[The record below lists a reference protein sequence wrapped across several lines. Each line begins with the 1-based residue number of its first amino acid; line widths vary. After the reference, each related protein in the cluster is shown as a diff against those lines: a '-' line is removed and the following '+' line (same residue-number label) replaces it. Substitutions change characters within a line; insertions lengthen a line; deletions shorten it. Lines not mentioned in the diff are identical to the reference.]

1 MPSFEYEDNTG
12 TKRTATVS
20 EFFLNLNPEEQK
32 RRLNAA
38 LQEKYGTE
46 EKPSIPIGEKGLF
59 DWLSLLER
67 PSQAI
72 KVGLKESALG
82 ANLFRD
88 LGGID
93 MTPQEGLLVGMK
105 RGWLGDDE
113 VRTQDF
119 LPDDMDPI
127 LKGVLGFAGDV
138 VTDPLTWSGG
148 LIGKGLRSA
157 GSAVKDATPKA
168 QKLQLEKLKD
178 QAMTKSMF
186 GYTLR
191 DVARGMNIDVGPHAK
206 KLKQLLLAGGKLSDE
221 GEHRMVEKLGELVD
235 YFKTKSGG
243 DAAKEAELKN
253 MFVRYMDR
261 EEGSELI
268 VDEAKRILGEDGVS
282 IADDWGNTLKE
293 MQEIERSAG
302 VFSSPVEGREYFPRV
317 ATPEARKAFEERG
330 IAGFDDMMEEYV
342 DGSGKVAYRP
352 SFSHRRKHTADIFSV
367 NEQKRGMFGGGES
380 NPADLGFDLFHTDPI
395 IALGTRWSNSLNAIQ
410 KRWYINELTDGPQ
423 AAGKRWNFRNADG
436 SPYAAKMENNF
447 GQWIKASQDADGNTI
462 YLKRSRNLDE
472 DGYPTGSAKDGTDF
486 DWVPIS
492 DDEMTKLRAQYVEL
506 KDINPKNEFLRG
518 RSPGAS
524 AEEKAELI
532 EEWSKDYL
540 KSGVSRAEAAAL
552 ATKDVDAAI
561 AMENAKF
568 FVPKEAHGYM
578 KDHLAMMR
586 GDQISNKML
595 QNFTKFHDRIQDS
608 WKAWTLAVRPAYHT
622 RNAVGNVLN
631 AYFVTGLGSN
641 LPNAV
646 RTFTDAAK
654 LQYYMRFNGKNS
666 LRDETVKGLRN
677 AGEGIA
683 KSIDRGTLS
692 GLPKIRDAEWTNPD
706 YMGTGFSMEEIAQAA
721 RDRAISAGHYR
732 KDIVRDHE
740 TALMLGQDKTK
751 TGALKRFFSPDAAPV
766 KAGFAIGGTIE
777 GNARMAVFL
786 NALKRVR
793 DNPDDYRWIA
803 PDGTKVKLSDVERQ
817 SHFAPTVLQN
827 QRYQLS
833 EKRIKELLDE
843 AELKA
848 RADGVPYFRESHERA
863 LRKPKGEPQSTLA
876 SKVVTRDEAIFDIAS
891 QEVKAALFDYQD
903 LSRFER
909 NVLKRVFPFYTW
921 TRKNI
926 PAQLKALV
934 QNPQRAE
941 KLELARQQF
950 EHNAGDLDESDY
962 GKFWGDRVPVF
973 LGGENDGVVKAFTLL
988 NWVPMADLQRTLTP
1002 KSLVAEMIAPA
1013 PKAIFEQIT
1022 NWDTFRST
1030 ERRRV
1035 PVVEKDMQTGM
1046 ALSKDFLG
1054 VPLNPRLWHLA
1065 QLLVPLTEINRLNPA
1080 GVFGEKTTDPVT
1092 GEQTVTKGLG
1102 GYGAS
1107 REAGSVDIPEISRWI
1122 RFFSGVR
1129 AYDINLKQQRY
1140 FMNKNLKKDIAALK
1154 GKLKYAAAK
1163 GENRKAQQIHDILEE
1178 IIRQNTTDK
1187 YN

>member
-12 TKRTATVS
+12 TKRTATVP
-20 EFFLNLNPEEQK
+20 EYFLNLKPDEQK

-38 LQEKYGTE
+38 LKEKYGE
-46 EKPSIPIGEKGLF
+46 KEKPSVPIGEKGLF

-67 PSQAI
+67 PSQAL

-119 LPDDMDPI
+119 LPDDMNPI

-178 QAMTKSMF
+178 QALTKEMF
-186 GYTLR
+186 GYSLR
-191 DVARGMNIDVGPHAK
+191 DVARGLNIDVGPHAK

-243 DAAKEAELKN
+243 DAVKEAELKN

-261 EEGSELI
+261 EEGSEFI
-268 VDEAKRILGEDGVS
+268 VEEATKILGKDGVAV
-282 IADDWGNTLKE
+282 ADDWAKTLDE

-330 IAGFDDMMEEYV
+330 IAGFDDMMEEYI
-342 DGSGKVAYRP
+342 DGAGKVAYRP
-352 SFSHRRKHTADIFSV
+352 SFSHQRKHTADIFSV

-395 IALGTRWSNSLNAIQ
+395 IALGSRWSNSLNAIQ

-423 AAGKRWNFRNADG
+423 AAGRRWNFLDAGG

-447 GQWIKASQDADGNTI
+447 GQWIKTSKDADGNTI
-462 YLKRSRNLDE
+462 YLKRKLRVDDE
-472 DGYPTGSAKDGTDF
+472 GYPLGSAKEGTDY
-486 DWVPIS
+486 DWIPIA
-492 DDEMTKLRAQYVEL
+492 DDEMSKLRAQYTEL

-518 RSPGAS
+518 RSAGES
-524 AEEKAELI
+524 AEE
-532 EEWSKDYL
+532 
-540 KSGVSRAEAAAL
+540 RAAL
-552 ATKDVDAAI
+552 IRELSDEYMKPGITRDEATVLAAKEVDGFI
-561 AMENAKF
+561 ALENAKF

-595 QNFTKFHDRIQDS
+595 QNFTKFHDKIQDA

-641 LPNAV
+641 LPNAI

-654 LQYYMRFNGKNS
+654 LQYYMRFNGKEL
-666 LRDETVKGLRN
+666 LRNETVKGLRN

-706 YMGTGFSMEEIAQAA
+706 YMGTGFSMEEIAKATK
-721 RDRAISAGHYR
+721 DRAISAGHYR

-751 TGALKRFFSPDAAPV
+751 TGALRKFFSPEAAPV

-777 GNARMAVFL
+777 GNARIAVFL
-786 NALKRVR
+786 NTLKKIK
-793 DNPDDYRWIA
+793 DNPDDFRWIA
-803 PDGTKVKLSDVERQ
+803 PDGTKVKLSDINKQ
-817 SHFAPTVLQN
+817 AHFSPTIDLNRMV
-827 QRYQLS
+827 
-833 EKRIKELLDE
+833 
-843 AELKA
+843 
-848 RADGVPYFRESHERA
+848 
-863 LRKPKGEPQSTLA
+863 KGEVRPALVN
-876 SKVVTRDEAIFDIAS
+876 KVVTRDEAIFDIAS

-926 PAQLKALV
+926 PAQLKTLV

-941 KLELARQQF
+941 KLEIARQQF
-950 EHNAGDLDESDY
+950 EHNAGDLDQSDY

-973 LGGENDGVVKAFTLL
+973 LGGEQDGVVKAFTLL

-1002 KSLVAEMIAPA
+1002 KSLVAEMVAPV

-1046 ALSKDFLG
+1046 SLSKDFLG

-1080 GVFGEKTTDPVT
+1080 GVFGEKTTDPIT

-1107 REAGSVDIPEISRWI
+1107 REAGSVDIPEISRWV

-1129 AYDINLKQQRY
+1129 AYDINLKRQRY
-1140 FMNKNLKKDIAALK
+1140 FMQKNLKRDIGALK

-1163 GENRKAQQIHDILEE
+1163 GENRKVKEIYEILEE

>member
-1 MPSFEYEDNTG
+1 MPSFEYEDNAG

-20 EFFLNLNPEEQK
+20 EFFLNLKPEEQK

-38 LQEKYGTE
+38 LHKKYGTE
-46 EKPSIPIGEKGLF
+46 EKPSVPFGEKGLF
-59 DWLSLLER
+59 DWLTLLER

-119 LPDDMDPI
+119 LPDDMNPI

-148 LIGKGLRSA
+148 LIGKGLKGF
-157 GSAVKDATPKA
+157 GSAIKEATPKA
-168 QKLQLEKLKD
+168 QRLQIEKLKD
-178 QAMTKSMF
+178 QVISKEMF
-186 GYTLR
+186 GYSLK
-191 DVARGMNIDVGPHAK
+191 DVARGLNIDVGPNAK
-206 KLKQLLLAGGKLSDE
+206 RLKQLLLQSSKLADQ
-221 GEHRMVEKLGELVD
+221 GEHEMVKALGDLAD
-235 YFKTKSGG
+235 FFKVKSGG
-243 DAAKEAELKN
+243 NVEKELELKN
-253 MFVRYMDR
+253 QFVRYMDR
-261 EEGSELI
+261 PLEDADFLIEESS
-268 VDEAKRILGEDGVS
+268 KILGDKGIEL
-282 IADDWGNTLKE
+282 ADEWASRLKD
-293 MQEIERSAG
+293 MQEIEKSAG
-302 VFSSPVEGREYFPRV
+302 VFSSPLSDREYFPRI
-317 ATPEARKAFEERG
+317 ATPEARKSFEEKG
-330 IAGFDDMMEEYV
+330 LAGFDDMMEEFV
-342 DGSGKVAYRP
+342 DPMGKVSYRP
-352 SFSHRRKHTADIFSV
+352 TFSHQRKHGADIFSV
-367 NEQKRGMFGGGES
+367 NEQKRGLMGGGES
-380 NPADLGFDLFHTDPI
+380 NPADLAFDLFHTDPI
-395 IALGTRWSNSLNAIQ
+395 VALGTRWSNSLNAIQ
-410 KRWYINELTDGPQ
+410 KKWYINELTDGPMQ
-423 AAGKRWNFRNADG
+423 AGKRWNFIDAGG

-447 GQWIKASQDADGNTI
+447 GQWIKVSENADGELV
-462 YLKRSRNLDE
+462 YLKRSATRDAE
-472 DGYPTGSAKDGTDF
+472 GYPAGKSSDVTDYE
-486 DWVPIS
+486 WLEMS
-492 DDEMTKLRAQYVEL
+492 DDELAKMRSQYIEL
-506 KDINPKNEFLRG
+506 KDIDPKNEFFRG
-518 RSPGAS
+518 RSAGAAAEDKADTIAEWAKDYAGPGVTTGEATAS
-524 AEEKAELI
+524 ATKAVE
-532 EEWSKDYL
+532 S
-540 KSGVSRAEAAAL
+540 
-552 ATKDVDAAI
+552 AI

-568 FVPKEAHGYM
+568 FVPKEVHRYM
-578 KDHLAMMR
+578 QDHLAMMR

-595 QNFTKFHDRIQDS
+595 NNFVKFHDKIQDS

-622 RNAVGNVLN
+622 RNAVGNILN

-641 LPNAV
+641 LPNAI
-646 RTFTDAAK
+646 RTFKDAAK
-654 LQYYMRFNGKNS
+654 LQYYMRFDGSNAAR
-666 LRDETVKGLRN
+666 LETMKGLRN
-677 AGEGIA
+677 AGEGIT
-683 KSIDRGTLS
+683 KSMDRGAIGS
-692 GLPKIRDAEWTNPD
+692 LPKINDDDWLRADF
-706 YMGTGFSMEEIAQAA
+706 MGTGFSMKTIAEAA
-721 RDRAISAGHYR
+721 RDRSISAGHYR

-740 TALMLGQDKTK
+740 TSLMLGQDKSRM
-751 TGALKRFFSPDAAPV
+751 GALKRFFSPDAAPV
-766 KAGFAIGGTIE
+766 KAGFAVGGTIE

-786 NALKRVR
+786 NTIKRIK
-793 DNPDDYRWIA
+793 DNPDDYKWVA
-803 PDGTKVKLSDVERQ
+803 PDGTLVKLGDIDKQAHFSPHVERRRWT
-817 SHFAPTVLQN
+817 PPP
-827 QRYQLS
+827 
-833 EKRIKELLDE
+833 EKRS
-843 AELKA
+843 
-848 RADGVPYFRESHERA
+848 PYA
-863 LRKPKGEPQSTLA
+863 GEPQMTLTHKA
-876 SKVVTRDEAIFDIAS
+876 VTRDEAIFDIAS

-909 NVLKRVFPFYTW
+909 NVLKRAFPFYTW

-941 KLELARQQF
+941 KLEIARQQF
-950 EHNAGDLDESDY
+950 EHNAGDLDQSDY

-973 LGGENDGVVKAFTLL
+973 LGGEEDGVVKAFTLL

-1002 KSLVAEMIAPA
+1002 KSLVAEMVAPV

-1065 QLLVPLTEINRLNPA
+1065 QLIVPLTEINRLNPA
-1080 GVFGEKTTDPVT
+1080 GVFGEKTADPIT
-1092 GEQTVTKGLG
+1092 GEQSVTKGLG

-1140 FMNKNLKKDIAALK
+1140 FMNKNLKRDIGALK
-1154 GKLKYAAAK
+1154 GKLKYAAAR
-1163 GENRKAQQIHDILEE
+1163 GENRKAQELYEILEE

-1187 YN
+1187 FN

>member
-1 MPSFEYEDNTG
+1 MPSFEYVDNTG
-12 TKRTATVS
+12 TKRTATVP
-20 EFFLNLNPEEQK
+20 EYFLNLKPDEQK

-38 LQEKYGTE
+38 LKEKYGTK
-46 EKPSIPIGEKGLF
+46 EKPSIPMGEKGLF

-67 PSQAI
+67 PFQAI
-72 KVGLKESALG
+72 KVGLKESAG

-113 VRTQDF
+113 IRTQDF
-119 LPDDMDPI
+119 LPDNMNPI

-157 GSAVKDATPKA
+157 GSAIKDATPQA
-168 QKLQLEKLKD
+168 QRLQLEKLKD
-178 QAMTKSMF
+178 QALTREMF
-186 GYTLR
+186 GYSLR
-191 DVARGMNIDVGPHAK
+191 DVARGLNIDVGPHAK

-221 GEHRMVEKLGELVD
+221 GEHRMVEELGKLVD
-235 YFKTKSGG
+235 FFKTKSGG
-243 DAAKEAELKN
+243 DAVKEDELKN

-261 EEGSELI
+261 EKGSEF
-268 VDEAKRILGEDGVS
+268 VVTEAKKVLGEDGVA
-282 IADDWGNTLKE
+282 IADEWAKTLQE

-302 VFSSPVEGREYFPRV
+302 VFSSSVEGREYFPRV

-342 DGSGKVAYRP
+342 DGAGKVAYRP
-352 SFSHRRKHTADIFSV
+352 SFSHQRKHTADIFSV

-395 IALGTRWSNSLNAIQ
+395 VALGTRWSNSLNAIQ

-423 AAGKRWNFRNADG
+423 AAGKRWNFRDAGG
-436 SPYAAKMENNF
+436 SPYAAKMDNNF
-447 GQWIKASQDADGNTI
+447 GQWLKTSKDADGNTI
-462 YLKRSRNLDE
+462 FLKRVRQLDDE
-472 DGYPTGSAKDGTDF
+472 GYPLGSAKEKTDF
-486 DWVPIS
+486 DWVPVS
-492 DDEMTKLRAQYVEL
+492 DDEMAKLRAQYTEL

-518 RSPGAS
+518 RSAGES
-524 AEEKAELI
+524 AEEKAALI
-532 EEWSKDYL
+532 DETTRDYL
-540 KSGVSRAEAAAL
+540 KPGIELNEARAL
-552 ATKDVDAAI
+552 ATKEIEELI
-561 AMENAKF
+561 ALENAKF

-622 RNAVGNVLN
+622 RNAVGNILN
-631 AYFVTGLGSN
+631 AYFVTGLGAN
-641 LPNAV
+641 LPKAYQ
-646 RTFTDAAK
+646 TFWDAGK
-654 LQYYMRFNGKNS
+654 LQYYMRFNGKDS
-666 LRDETVKGLRN
+666 LRKETVKGLRN

-706 YMGTGFSMEEIAQAA
+706 YMGTGFSMENIAQAA

-751 TGALKRFFSPDAAPV
+751 TGALRRFLSPDAAPV
-766 KAGFAIGGTIE
+766 KVGFAIGGTIE

-786 NALKRVR
+786 NALKKIK

-803 PDGTKVKLSDVERQ
+803 PDGTKVKLSDVEKQ
-817 SHFAPTVLQN
+817 AHFSPTVLQN

-833 EKRIKELLDE
+833 EKRINELLDE
-843 AELKA
+843 AEATA
-848 RADGVPYFRESHERA
+848 RANRTWYDRGRHETSLRNFR
-863 LRKPKGEPQSTLA
+863 GEPQSTLVNKA
-876 SKVVTRDEAIFDIAS
+876 VTRDEAIFDIAS

-941 KLELARQQF
+941 KLEIARQQF
-950 EHNAGDLDESDY
+950 EHNAGDLDQSDY

-973 LGGENDGVVKAFTLL
+973 LGGEEDGVVKAFTLL

-1002 KSLVAEMIAPA
+1002 KALVAEMTAPV

-1065 QLLVPLTEINRLNPA
+1065 QLIVPLTEINRLNPA
-1080 GVFGEKTTDPVT
+1080 GVFGEKTADPIT
-1092 GEQTVTKGLG
+1092 GEQSVTKGLG

-1140 FMNKNLKKDIAALK
+1140 FMNKNLKRDIGALK
-1154 GKLKYAAAK
+1154 GKLKYAAAR
-1163 GENRKAQQIHDILEE
+1163 GENRKAQELYEILEE

-1187 YN
+1187 FN